1 MKHLGYHTFRG
12 RIYCILLLGL
22 LDSTLDLILHGPQG
36 VADAKAQGG
45 KVAVGGEVIDGPG
58 NFVQPTVI
66 ESTHD
71 MEVVNTE
78 LFAPILHVCKVKV
91 RQCRNLI

>member
-1 MKHLGYHTFRG
+1 MGPALSAARSKTYLVSRTHSF
-12 RIYCILLLGL
+12 ILL
-22 LDSTLDLILHGPQG
+22 PQFQG

-91 RQCRNLI
+91 RQCQTG

>member
-1 MKHLGYHTFRG
+1 M
-12 RIYCILLLGL
+12 LLALA
-22 LDSTLDLILHGPQG
+22 DSSLHLILHDPQG
-36 VADAKAQGG
+36 IADAKAQGG

-91 RQCRNLI
+91 RQSFVLI